1 MKLDALRR
9 PSGATLTMVGGCAAV
24 ALLSAVWGFLIPYQI
39 LKGGLQ
45 YTCRGLD
52 AFEDSMFRG
61 IPEIGIGPSTNWCA
75 LDAGSRVT
83 ASLALAAVAII
94 FGAVVVG
101 VSYWRQPSSGN

>member
-1 MKLDALRR
+1 MKLDGLRR
-9 PSGATLTMVGGCAAV
+9 SSGATLTMVGGCAAV

-39 LKGGLQ
+39 LKGGNQ

-52 AFEDSMFRG
+52 AFEDSMFPG
-61 IPEIGIGPSTNWCA
+61 YPESGFPKINWCA

-83 ASLALAAVAII
+83 ASLALAAVAVI

-101 VSYWRQPSSGN
+101 ISYWRQPSSGN